1 MKNWIN
7 RLRGAS
13 DNAPAA
19 ATAQAAAS
27 DDQAADVAAEIEA
40 TYYRWL
46 TAAHGYTA
54 PPELEERILD
64 EVRHLAAQP
73 GEAAGLVPRVPEA
86 IPALLASLNDEDAS
100 VQQLAKQVAQDV
112 VLVAEVIREA
122 NSAYYRPIAPVK
134 NVEAAIMM
142 LGQNGLR
149 MLLARIAFRPL
160 INMQAGG
167 FARVAAPQI
176 WNQSV
181 SCALAASLMAPGLS
195 TGVFEAYLAGLMQNV
210 GLVVAFRIADRV
222 CGEGK
227 VPGSSAFGAQLLA
240 VSRQLSSAIA
250 AHWNFPQEVADAIAH
265 AGAPGPDHLAEALV
279 LGDRIAKLRLLIDAD
294 VLAEDDSLVT
304 EGLDNFQR
312 RCLGKLAK
320 LES

>member
-19 ATAQAAAS
+19 TTAQAAAS

-167 FARVAAPQI
+167 FARVAAPQV